1 VIHQGGISVS
11 SSCCDRSHRLLPCTY
26 YCVQEFP
33 ELAGSPLSRWYDQQ
47 WAPVRSPEPL
57 ALPGGMAGVGGGG
70 AAAAAAAAGGGAE
83 GGVEGG
89 DEVGERAAAE
99 SGGESSGAED
109 GGAAGTQPAVVVK
122 EWAAG
127 SR

>member
-1 VIHQGGISVS
+1 
-11 SSCCDRSHRLLPCTY
+11 
-26 YCVQEFP
+26 VQEFP

-70 AAAAAAAAGGGAE
+70 AAAAAAAAAGGGAE
-83 GGVEGG
+83 GGVEGV